1 MPSVLVEI
9 PVMMTAEQ
17 DEVVEVGRPAVGP
30 MLDVVGLEPAGVP
43 TSGEPADPTISVFE
57 LAA

>member
-1 MPSVLVEI
+1 VLVE
-9 PVMMTAEQ
+9 VAMMMSAEE
-17 DEVVEVGRPAVGP
+17 DEVVEVGGPAVGP